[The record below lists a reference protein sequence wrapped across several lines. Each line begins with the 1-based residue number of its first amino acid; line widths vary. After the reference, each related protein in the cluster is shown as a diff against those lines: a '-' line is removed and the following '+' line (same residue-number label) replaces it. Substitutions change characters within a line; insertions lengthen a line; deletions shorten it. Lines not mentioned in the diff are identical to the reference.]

1 MLLFLYCAGGLSA
14 RASGLDLRSR
24 GPAGLRAE
32 REERRPSP
40 RRRPPTKPPSH
51 AACQQPVRAFLCWVP
66 RSCSLFFVHSVSH
79 SLDFFCVC
87 VSSVR
92 ACACVRVCLVF
103 SFESLT
109 LCLRELERG
118 MPPSAQASTTPYTH
132 QALSRLGRV
141 PFSLAQGVWCT
152 PGWDGS
158 SENVTFLR
166 RKASVPLRRALGDA
180 SALSAAMAA
189 LG

>member
-1 MLLFLYCAGGLSA
+1 MQGCGEAGVGPLSIALVFVLRGGIERPCIWPGPSFA
-14 RASGLDLRSR
+14 RAC
-24 GPAGLRAE
+24 GPARGARGAWAVA
-32 REERRPSP
+32 P

-51 AACQQPVRAFLCWVP
+51 AACQQPARAFLCWVP
-66 RSCSLFFVHSVSH
+66 RSFSLFSLCIVCHTVSI
-79 SLDFFCVC
+79 SFVC

-103 SFESLT
+103 NFEILT

-141 PFSLAQGVWCT
+141 PFAHARAQKIATVKT
-152 PGWDGS
+152 GS
-158 SENVTFLR
+158 
-166 RKASVPLRRALGDA
+166 K
-180 SALSAAMAA
+180 
-189 LG
+189 

>member
-32 REERRPSP
+32 REDGRPW
-40 RRRPPTKPPSH
+40 RRPPTKPPSH
-51 AACQQPVRAFLCWVP
+51 AACQQPARAFLCWVP
-66 RSCSLFFVHSVSH
+66 RSFSLFFVHSVSH

-103 SFESLT
+103 SFEILT

-118 MPPSAQASTTPYTH
+118 MRPPQRPTCMCVILTH
-132 QALSRLGRV
+132 IHDGRV
-141 PFSLAQGVWCT
+141 VLYVGCGGIIHWSQFCSGFPSHPFCLALHFNEKFA
-152 PGWDGS
+152 PP
-158 SENVTFLR
+158 
-166 RKASVPLRRALGDA
+166 PLCHT
-180 SALSAAMAA
+180 SI
-189 LG
+189 